1 MVGGRNGRQ
10 LLAENIDAL
19 ALLLNSH
26 SNEVTEKLSSILEIL
41 TLSCLSWNRAY
52 NGRLRCLNCDL
63 PNDRLHSKIENE
75 LN

>member
-26 SNEVTEKLSSILEIL
+26 SNEVTEKLSFCPPHYYVSQVINIQTTNL
-41 TLSCLSWNRAY
+41 
-52 NGRLRCLNCDL
+52 
-63 PNDRLHSKIENE
+63 
-75 LN
+75 

>member
-26 SNEVTEKLSSILEIL
+26 SNEVTEKLSFCPPHYYVTSPPPDFQ
-41 TLSCLSWNRAY
+41 TLRRPWYIIELFLSFVK
-52 NGRLRCLNCDL
+52 DL
-63 PNDRLHSKIENE
+63 YI
-75 LN
+75 